1 MDAHKHARLVDRVG
15 SRRGFIICNGNRGRA
30 WRTERYAC
38 GVAEGDAEVLGSFGV
53 RIVDDWNQN
62 RLGSFTGREPQS
74 PQGHLVIAT
83 RGSLPGDLA
92 TLVQAGSIAGRVV
105 HVGCAGS
112 TSGACHGHCPAPN
125 ALRSG
130 IGSRAELHRRRWRRS
145 WRGCWR
151 RCCRRH

>member
-1 MDAHKHARLVDRVG
+1 LLEFNRQKVGGRNIDAFQLNACLIAAAGTNFIGPESQAVRIGFTIKKVDVVDAHKHTRLVDWVG
-15 SRRGFIICNGNRGRA
+15 SGRGFIIRNGNRGRT
-30 WRTERYAC
+30 RRSERYAC

-92 TLVQAGSIAGRVV
+92 ALVQAGSI
-105 HVGCAGS
+105 
-112 TSGACHGHCPAPN
+112 
-125 ALRSG
+125 
-130 IGSRAELHRRRWRRS
+130 
-145 WRGCWR
+145 
-151 RCCRRH
+151 